1 MTTRRDVLDAVDAEL
16 GIRFEE
22 INTGGGSMALQARL
36 ETGHWV
42 VAVDSD
48 LCELDLRI
56 RFESVLDA
64 DDETTPMGWSIGFY
78 EDGGLDSQGYALG
91 WSGQD
96 SIAEYCE
103 DGAYAHDLAN
113 VLQRAIAVY
122 IATSPLGGNTGWS
135 SHNPTGW

>member
-1 MTTRRDVLDAVDAEL
+1 
-16 GIRFEE
+16 
-22 INTGGGSMALQARL
+22 MALQARL
-36 ETGHWV
+36 ETGHWL
-42 VAVDSD
+42 VATDGE

-56 RFESVLDA
+56 RLESVLNA

-96 SIAEYCE
+96 SISDYYE
-103 DGAYAHDLAN
+103 DDAYARDFPD
-113 VLQRAIAVY
+113 VLQRAIAAYV
-122 IATSPLGGNTGWS
+122 ATSPLGGNTGWC